1 MRSTLRIAA
10 LIVVLPV
17 LLVPLG
23 TYAAE
28 PCPDDP
34 TGSANCLD
42 TAPPYFVVLNRSVEI
57 FDRPGTGCQPIILD
71 HPECQDCTAPECTGI
86 DIEDEVCQYLP
97 AAAGDELFV
106 LCCNCAADPAGDWM
120 YATYELDGTGGCT
133 MVSDGFMQGL
143 PPGTGI
149 DLPAPIII
157 GALVLAAAVLVAAGL
172 VVRRRTVQTA

>member
-10 LIVVLPV
+10 LIVVLLV
-17 LLVPLG
+17 LVVPLG

-57 FDRPGTGCQPIILD
+57 FDRPGTGCQPIILE
-71 HPECQDCTAPECTGI
+71 HPECTDCTAPECTGI

-97 AAAGDELFV
+97 ASAGDELFV
-106 LCCNCAADPAGDWM
+106 LCCNCATDPDGDWM
-120 YATYELDGTGGCT
+120 YATYELDGSGGCT
-133 MVSDGFMQGL
+133 MTSDGFIAGL

-149 DLPAPIII
+149 DLPAPIIV
-157 GALVLAAAVLVAAGL
+157 GALVLAAAVLVAGG
-172 VVRRRTVQTA
+172 VTVRRRMVQTA